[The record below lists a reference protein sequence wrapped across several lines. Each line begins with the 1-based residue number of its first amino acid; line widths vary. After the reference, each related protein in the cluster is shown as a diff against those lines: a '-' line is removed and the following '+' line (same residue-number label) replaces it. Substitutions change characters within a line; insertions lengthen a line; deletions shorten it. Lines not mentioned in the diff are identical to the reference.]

1 MQVEPAKNKATK
13 SYINA
18 AVEFEKIER
27 ILIYLKVSNELI
39 NEDFLKSVKKLKAK
53 NKELELPFEITE
65 KEEKEFLEINY
76 YEKTL
81 SSMMYVKT
89 IDNRQFR

>member
-39 NEDFLKSVKKLKAK
+39 NEDFLKSVKNSKQKIKNSNFLLKSPRKKRK
-53 NKELELPFEITE
+53 N
-65 KEEKEFLEINY
+65 
-76 YEKTL
+76 
-81 SSMMYVKT
+81 S
-89 IDNRQFR
+89 